1 MKKNLFQG
9 FFIITLIVLLS
20 GCSGTEGLIESAE
33 NLIKNVDKLV
43 QEETAKN
50 KDIDSEE
57 SKDSEK
63 STSEGKVVTSKEGKV
78 DAAKDEQEGEDPA
91 TMFDEDE
98 DEGSVSPDHYTEV
111 SPYYDLYDGEIDPP
125 NGYFLPMY
133 DDWQLVSVIMDGSG
147 DGWQGK
153 FCYDSDPY
161 YVASQYFADLE
172 DLGLTVQE
180 SWYEDYS
187 PATAE
192 EFDHRRYAYYYGANY
207 DGIIDGLNLGINGKI
222 EFFTDSR
229 GEYCAV
235 STFYLP

>member
-1 MKKNLFQG
+1 MKKKLFQW
-9 FFIITLIVLLS
+9 FSILVLIALLS

-33 NLIKNVDKLV
+33 NLINSVDKLV
-43 QEETAKN
+43 QDETAKN
-50 KDIDSEE
+50 KDIDSE
-57 SKDSEK
+57 DSEK
-63 STSEGKVVTSKEGKV
+63 SPSEGKVVISKEVKV
-78 DAAKDEQEGEDPA
+78 DMEKAEKEGEDPE
-91 TMFDEDE
+91 TMFGEGE
-98 DEGSVSPDHYTEV
+98 DEGSVSPDYYTEV

-161 YVASQYFADLE
+161 YVASQYFADIE
-172 DLGLTVQE
+172 DLGLTIQE

-187 PATAE
+187 PGTE
-192 EFDHRRYAYYYGANY
+192 DGFDHRRYAYYYGANY
-207 DGIIDGLNLGINGKI
+207 DGTIDGLDLEVSGKI